1 MLVSSDRRENFDFL
15 ISNIKAKD
23 ISKYRESL
31 FVPRGNILS
40 FFFILDLFLDSI
52 YNSDFIYIYII
63 LVPYGLLLKMASVGI
78 WYSTVVLVFFA
89 ERKWNTVGNDP
100 AYDNDIHT
108 LFCCEYLSI

>member
-52 YNSDFIYIYII
+52 YNSDFIYIYNFGT
-63 LVPYGLLLKMASVGI
+63 LWFAFENGI
-78 WYSTVVLVFFA
+78 GWYMIQYSGFGFL
-89 ERKWNTVGNDP
+89 
-100 AYDNDIHT
+100 
-108 LFCCEYLSI
+108 C